1 MDPWVYWLI
10 GAVVATFVELAVTT
24 FFIAPFGVGA
34 LAGMVVSLFTS
45 AWVLPWVAFAIVTL
59 GAFLLLRPLAHK
71 NLRHPPTI
79 MTGTDALVG
88 RAATVTEAIDNHGD
102 QGKVKIDEGEVWTAR
117 AADGAGALPEGA
129 RVRITEIRGV
139 TAIVEPQ

>member
-10 GAVVATFVELAVTT
+10 GAVIATFIELAVTT

-34 LAGMVVSLFTS
+34 LAGLVVSLITS

-59 GAFLLLRPLAHK
+59 GAFMLLRPLAHK

-88 RAATVTEAIDNHGD
+88 RGALVTEGIDNHGD
-102 QGKVKIDEGEVWTAR
+102 QGKVKLDEGEVWTAR
-117 AADGAGALPEGA
+117 AADGVGALPEGA
-129 RVRITEIRGV
+129 RVRVVEIRGV